1 MKNPCTKLS
10 QIVIVLLF
18 IGQFNSFANSTDK
31 SESDSIKKHLPITAF
46 WWNGGWDHYDS
57 NALKYLD
64 EIIIFAVAP
73 NPETGE
79 ILKFESN
86 KDTGEITYKR
96 GSGAGLTTT
105 MIKTIVKDAK
115 QNNVKVTIGINA
127 MGKKDKIFNELVRN
141 NKQELFAKNILDF
154 CLKYDV
160 DCVDVDYE
168 HPGSDEDVDFLG
180 KIYRALSEK
189 LKPHGIHISGAFGIQ
204 REHTRKFLKQYH
216 HLLDQVNVMCYTK
229 PVNWFKKELTLLN
242 TELGIPKHKIYGG
255 TAFYARD
262 KKNKV
267 NIDYRDLVKLTSV
280 TNSEDSFTLQ
290 NPDNPNQTLKLLYNN
305 SEQSLIKK
313 VDFLRNNGF
322 GGIMIWA
329 LNHDVSTSDPNSR
342 IKFLR
347 GITE

>member
-1 MKNPCTKLS
+1 
-10 QIVIVLLF
+10 
-18 IGQFNSFANSTDK
+18 
-31 SESDSIKKHLPITAF
+31 
-46 WWNGGWDHYDS
+46 
-57 NALKYLD
+57 
-64 EIIIFAVAP
+64 
-73 NPETGE
+73 
-79 ILKFESN
+79 
-86 KDTGEITYKR
+86 
-96 GSGAGLTTT
+96 
-105 MIKTIVKDAK
+105 
-115 QNNVKVTIGINA
+115 
-127 MGKKDKIFNELVRN
+127 
-141 NKQELFAKNILDF
+141 
-154 CLKYDV
+154 
-160 DCVDVDYE
+160 
-168 HPGSDEDVDFLG
+168 
-180 KIYRALSEK
+180 
-189 LKPHGIHISGAFGIQ
+189 
-204 REHTRKFLKQYH
+204 
-216 HLLDQVNVMCYTK
+216 MCYTK